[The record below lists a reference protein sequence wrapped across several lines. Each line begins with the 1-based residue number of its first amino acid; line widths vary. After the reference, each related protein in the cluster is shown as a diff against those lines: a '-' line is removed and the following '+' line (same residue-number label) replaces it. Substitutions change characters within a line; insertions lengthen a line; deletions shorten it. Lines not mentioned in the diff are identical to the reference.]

1 MVTLAIEV
9 KAGLRGRLPPGDNTL
24 GYESKDGLVHSSMG
38 REGGPRESGSRGD
51 RLNALLVLVVVVV
64 MVVVVAERGSSFNAA
79 PLNPSGFMAEPNEP
93 FDSYEGDGDGGNGLY
108 EGSGKVWD
116 DKLLLLLL
124 LLARPAEAGGMKVP
138 ICTSSA
144 MNEPA

>member
-1 MVTLAIEV
+1 VFVVRLAIEV
-9 KAGLRGRLPPGDNTL
+9 NAGLRGRLPPGESTL

-38 REGGPRESGSRGD
+38 REGGPRERGSRGD
-51 RLNALLVLVVVVV
+51 RLKALLFREVA
-64 MVVVVAERGSSFNAA
+64 VVVVAERGSSFNAV
-79 PLNPSGFMAEPNEP
+79 PLNPSGFMAEPNDP

-108 EGSGKVWD
+108 EGSGKVCDGKWWWWW
-116 DKLLLLLL
+116 